1 MSKLGLRVVDLVD
14 ACAELDSLDSET
26 LLTLTF
32 ACSSMLLVTCSLAFV
47 VVYTSTLDI
56 LTLACLNFDGIQYH
70 MHFVVAYLEDFV
82 VVVIV
87 PKSFALMVMWVA
99 PL

>member
-1 MSKLGLRVVDLVD
+1 MLKCASCGLFV
-14 ACAELDSLDSET
+14 SLYGG
-26 LLTLTF
+26 
-32 ACSSMLLVTCSLAFV
+32 
-47 VVYTSTLDI
+47 VYSTLDI